1 MLAGGERVFVERDG
15 RRTSAGINPLLRAV
29 RASDVNHCHQVTLSN
44 Q

>member
-29 RASDVNHCHQVTLSN
+29 RARHVNQCHQVNLGN